1 MGIGMPQQSA
11 TTPVTTDSTPAEVT
25 RDARTSNSLLTWSSL
40 FFAVLQSVC
49 GAFIALSGVRLLI
62 GIGAF
67 AAASSALRLADRMHI
82 AGIRIPMMLFALIG
96 SVLNLLALQRV
107 WRLRRRS
114 ASAWRQQPV
123 PAKKRR
129 SEYLQF
135 TISVLTLILL
145 AVEVATHYSLFHR
158 FF

>member
-1 MGIGMPQQSA
+1 MPQETA
-11 TTPVTTDSTPAEVT
+11 TTPVTTDSTSAEVG
-25 RDARTSNSLLTWSSL
+25 RDARASNPLLTWSSL

-67 AAASSALRLADRMHI
+67 AAASGVLRLADRMHI
-82 AGIRIPMMLFALIG
+82 DAIRIPMMLFALIG

-107 WRLRRRS
+107 WKLRRRS
-114 ASAWRQQPV
+114 ASTWRQQPV
-123 PAKKRR
+123 PAKKKR

-135 TISVLTLILL
+135 TISILTLILL
-145 AVEVATHYSLFHR
+145 AVEVVSHYSLFHC
-158 FF
+158 F